1 MKSWS
6 AGVNMGRHY
15 RAESGPVRATIVPAR
30 GGPLPS
36 PDSPKEKALTDSTTA
51 APGARPGGQILA
63 DTLALQGVDTV
74 FGVPGES
81 YLAVLDGLYRHRER
95 IRFVTC
101 RQEGG
106 AAFMADAYAKL
117 TGKPGVV
124 MVTRGPGASNASVGV
139 HAAFQDSVPMVVFVG
154 QVGTD
159 FIDREAFQEVDYRR
173 MFGQMA
179 KWVAQVDR
187 ADRLP
192 EYVARAFQVAA
203 SGRMGPVVLAL
214 PEDMLVQ
221 QATVADARCHRPVRA
236 SPGPAQI
243 EALAAM
249 LARAR
254 RPFVMLGGTGW
265 SSQACDDLRIFAEAN
280 RLPVAC
286 AFRFQD
292 LFDNRHPNYVGDVG
306 IGVNPKLAARLR
318 DADLV
323 LAIGPRLGEMTTS
336 GYTLLEAPRPKQS
349 LVHVHAGI
357 EELGRVYQAD
367 LMIASGMPEIAA
379 ALRTVKVDSEAW
391 AGSLA
396 QARAEYE
403 AWQGQPAIYAG
414 GAAPALDLWQ
424 VVQTL
429 KRLLPADAILT
440 NGAGNFA
447 TWANRFWPYA
457 GLRTLLSTTS
467 GSMGYGVPAAVS
479 AAIVQPQRTVVCF
492 AGDGDFL
499 MNGQELATAAQY
511 GAAPV
516 VIVFDNGMYGTIR
529 MHQEREYPSRVV
541 GTELANPDFAKY
553 GETFGGFGTRVERTA
568 EFERAMRAALDHAR
582 ANRRPAV
589 VHLKVDPQAI
599 TPNATLDAIR
609 ASGAKR

>member
-1 MKSWS
+1 LTPP
-6 AGVNMGRHY
+6 
-15 RAESGPVRATIVPAR
+15 RAAADAR
-30 GGPLPS
+30 LGGH
-36 PDSPKEKALTDSTTA
+36 
-51 APGARPGGQILA
+51 ILA
-63 DTLALQGVDTV
+63 DALATQAVDTI

-81 YLAVLDGLYRHRER
+81 YLAVLDGLYRHREQ
-95 IRFVTC
+95 IRFVVC

-106 AAFMADAYAKL
+106 AAYMADAYAKL

-124 MVTRGPGASNASVGV
+124 MVTRGPGATNASVGV
-139 HAAFQDSVPMVVFVG
+139 HAAFQDSVPMVVVVG

-159 FIDREAFQEVDYRR
+159 FIDREAFQEIDYRR

-187 ADRLP
+187 TDRIP
-192 EYVARAFQVAA
+192 EYVARAFQVAS

-214 PEDMLVQ
+214 PEDVLAQ
-221 QATVADARCHRPVRA
+221 SAAVADAACHRPVRA
-236 SPGPAQI
+236 CPSAGQV
-243 EALAAM
+243 EQLATM
-249 LARAR
+249 LARAQ

-265 SSQACDDLRIFAEAN
+265 TPAACADLRAFAEAN
-280 RLPVAC
+280 RLAVAC

-306 IGVNPKLAARLR
+306 IGISPKLAARIKA
-318 DADLV
+318 ADLV
-323 LAIGPRLGEMTTS
+323 IAIGPRLGEMTTS
-336 GYTLLEAPRPKQS
+336 GYTLLEVPRPAQQ

-379 ALRTVKVDSEAW
+379 ALRAVKVDSTAW
-391 AGSLA
+391 AGSVA
-396 QARAEYE
+396 QARDDYE
-403 AWQGQPAIYAG
+403 AWQQQPAIYAG
-414 GAAPALDLWQ
+414 GQAPALNLWQ

-479 AAIVQPQRTVVCF
+479 AAIARPERTVVCF

-499 MNGQELATAAQY
+499 MNGQELATAALY
-511 GAAPV
+511 DAGLV

-529 MHQEREYPSRVV
+529 MHQEREYPSRVF
-541 GTELANPDFAKY
+541 GTALANPDFAKI
-553 GETFGGFGTRVERTA
+553 GEAFGGFGARVARTA
-568 EFERAMRAALDHAR
+568 EFEGAMAAALAHAR
-582 ANRRPAV
+582 IARRPAI

-609 ASGAKR
+609 ASAAKR

>member
-1 MKSWS
+1 M
-6 AGVNMGRHY
+6 
-15 RAESGPVRATIVPAR
+15 
-30 GGPLPS
+30 
-36 PDSPKEKALTDSTTA
+36 TDSTTA
-51 APGARPGGQILA
+51 ARPGGQILA
-63 DTLALQGVDTV
+63 DTLALQGVNTV

-81 YLAVLDGLYRHRER
+81 YLAVLDGLYRHRAG

-124 MVTRGPGASNASVGV
+124 MVTRGPGATNASVGV

-159 FIDREAFQEVDYRR
+159 FIDREAFQEIDYRR
-173 MFGQMA
+173 MFGQMT

-192 EYVARAFQVAA
+192 EYVARAFQVAS

-214 PEDMLVQ
+214 PEDVLVQ
-221 QATVADARCHRPVRA
+221 QATVADAACHRPVRA
-236 SPGPAQI
+236 SPGAAQI
-243 EALAAM
+243 EALATL

-265 SSQACDDLRIFAEAN
+265 TREACDDLRTFAEAN

-286 AFRFQD
+286 AFRCQD

-306 IGVNPKLAARLR
+306 IGVNPKLAARLKA
-318 DADLV
+318 ADLV

-336 GYTLLEAPRPKQS
+336 AYTLLEAPRPKQS

-379 ALRTVKVDSEAW
+379 ALRAVKVDSSAW
-391 AGSLA
+391 ADTPA

-403 AWQGQPAIYAG
+403 AWQDEPAIYQRG
-414 GAAPALDLWQ
+414 GTPALNLWQ

-499 MNGQELATAAQY
+499 MNGQELATAAQH

-529 MHQEREYPSRVV
+529 MHQEREYPSRVL

-553 GETFGGFGTRVERTA
+553 GEAFGGFGARVERTA
-568 EFERAMRAALDHAR
+568 EFEPAMRAALEHAR
-582 ANRRPAV
+582 TNRRPAV

-609 ASGAKR
+609 ASTAKR

>member
-1 MKSWS
+1 MNSS
-6 AGVNMGRHY
+6 PDPA
-15 RAESGPVRATIVPAR
+15 PVPA
-30 GGPLPS
+30 
-36 PDSPKEKALTDSTTA
+36 A
-51 APGARPGGQILA
+51 AAATARPGGQILA
-63 DTLALQGVDTV
+63 DALAIQGVETV

-95 IRFVTC
+95 IRFVVC

-106 AAFMADAYAKL
+106 AAFMADAWAKL
-117 TGKPGVV
+117 TGRPGVV
-124 MVTRGPGASNASVGV
+124 MVTRGPGAANASVGV

-159 FIDREAFQEVDYRR
+159 FLDREAFQEIDYRR

-179 KWVAQVDR
+179 KWVAQIDR
-187 ADRLP
+187 VERIP
-192 EYVARAFQVAA
+192 EYVARAFQVAT

-214 PEDMLVQ
+214 PEDVLVQ
-221 QATVADARCHRPVRA
+221 QAAVADAACHRPVRA
-236 SPGPAQI
+236 SPGAAQLG
-243 EALAAM
+243 ELAAM
-249 LARAR
+249 LARAQ

-265 SSQACDDLRIFAEAN
+265 TPQACQDLRTFAQAN
-280 RLPVAC
+280 QLPVAC

-292 LFDNRHPNYVGDVG
+292 LFDNRHPNYIGDVG
-306 IGVNPKLAARLR
+306 IGVNPKLAARLQA
-318 DADLV
+318 ADLV

-336 GYTLLEAPRPKQS
+336 GYTLLEAPRPRQA

-379 ALRTVKVDSEAW
+379 ALRNVRVDASAW

-396 QARAEYE
+396 AARAEYE
-403 AWQGQPAIYAG
+403 AWQGRPALYAG
-414 GAAPALDLWQ
+414 AAAPALYAGAAAPALYAGAAAPALDLWEL
-424 VVQTL
+424 VQTL
-429 KRLLPADAILT
+429 KRLLPPDAILT

-467 GSMGYGVPAAVS
+467 GSMGYGVPAAVA
-479 AAIVQPQRTVVCF
+479 AAIAQPQRTVVCF

-511 GAAPV
+511 GAPLV

-529 MHQEREYPSRVV
+529 MHQEREYPSRVI
-541 GTELANPDFAKY
+541 GTELDNPDFARY
-553 GETFGGFGTRVERTA
+553 GEAFGGFGARVERTA
-568 EFERAMRAALDHAR
+568 QFEPAMRAALEHAR
-582 ANRRPAV
+582 TRLRPAL

-599 TPNATLDAIR
+599 TPNSSLDTIR
-609 ASGAKR
+609 LSGAKR

>member
-1 MKSWS
+1 M
-6 AGVNMGRHY
+6 
-15 RAESGPVRATIVPAR
+15 
-30 GGPLPS
+30 
-36 PDSPKEKALTDSTTA
+36 TDSTTA
-51 APGARPGGQILA
+51 ARPGGQILA
-63 DTLALQGVDTV
+63 DTLALQGVNTV

-81 YLAVLDGLYRHRER
+81 YLAVLDGLYRHRAG

-124 MVTRGPGASNASVGV
+124 MVTRGPGATNASVGV

-159 FIDREAFQEVDYRR
+159 FIDREAFQEIDYRR
-173 MFGQMA
+173 MFGQMT

-192 EYVARAFQVAA
+192 EYVARAFQVAS

-214 PEDMLVQ
+214 PEDVLVQ
-221 QATVADARCHRPVRA
+221 QATVADAACHRPVRA
-236 SPGPAQI
+236 SPGAAQI
-243 EALAAM
+243 EALATL

-265 SSQACDDLRIFAEAN
+265 TREACDDLRTFAEAN

-286 AFRFQD
+286 AFRCQD

-306 IGVNPKLAARLR
+306 IGVNPKLAARLKA
-318 DADLV
+318 ADLV

-336 GYTLLEAPRPKQS
+336 AYTLLEAPRPKQS

-379 ALRTVKVDSEAW
+379 ALRTVKVDSSAW
-391 AGSLA
+391 ADTPA

-403 AWQGQPAIYAG
+403 AWQDEPAIYQRG
-414 GAAPALDLWQ
+414 CTPALNLWQ

-499 MNGQELATAAQY
+499 MNGQELATAAQH

-529 MHQEREYPSRVV
+529 MHQEREYPSRVL

-553 GETFGGFGTRVERTA
+553 GEAFGGFGARVERTA
-568 EFERAMRAALDHAR
+568 EFEPAMRAALEHAR
-582 ANRRPAV
+582 TNRRPAV

-609 ASGAKR
+609 ASTAKR